1 MSFWDLKR
9 NRVVQVLAAPVL
21 TIALIVSTGAIVSA
35 WKFKD
40 NAGVVVELMG
50 LRPDKAEA
58 YKFIANRY
66 NKARRATGDLKHE
79 VRVLVTPINN
89 IQNEISSGQPL
100 PNLYM
105 AYGDNVAK
113 FDALLKSVGRDDV
126 AVNMAEAINWD
137 TTYQP
142 KKEEALYDRV
152 KYIEPYVRNNA
163 TKGNKLTEGKSLD
176 EITHSKGLNNTK
188 FRPLKDSFIR
198 EGTYGEKLYV
208 APTAKSSMN
217 GIINNR
223 LFKEIIELIIGQK
236 QEWVNVDSYETFNY
250 LKTYGGDNLSWTNV
264 QDKAQ
269 SSIDEKDDYK
279 LTQANRFRNSNK
291 NLKELIT
298 DFFDTPEIT
307 KGDANAYIANAM
319 QDMSVL
325 EVVLTAYAK
334 LLHTQ
339 PNNKKFQQTIGMA
352 IDDESGFVYAMQQNL
367 KQKKEIYEW
376 DMAQNSGHTLKLN
389 DQTGAD
395 ALNQTIDFYRHFAKI
410 SKLDSQAGSAGT
422 SDHGYG
428 GLGTKGQDKV
438 YYSDKW
444 VWGGTLTYY
453 GSTAG
458 NPYWAKPLPW
468 TGRIEGTYNVPKIE
482 AGIDHTKDFFE
493 ALTAKDKTNIGYIE
507 GDKIQWTAIIE
518 ENPKDKKLQLAITKK
533 GQVTKGQ
540 DKASKDE
547 KAYLDLSTTEPT
559 KIITTGFAWV
569 LETDISIIA
578 PPGYVTET
586 THSKNEQEG
595 KEKPFKTVP
604 NFVQQGP
611 GIAMF
616 KNKNQSKNEV
626 AIDFLNYFLQA
637 QNNTDFALTSGYVP
651 SNYYAYFTNVQSN
664 SDNAGAKIENNWNH
678 YMKYIKHGLDETKGG
693 YNPKEHNKN
702 DWPAKVKLYPAK
714 EALKEFVLGV
724 VDGKFKFWTQ
734 IPSPFGDLM
743 RFQVIV
749 PWIHQKYR
757 VTGAEPET
765 NMTKENFWS
774 TDNMKKIEVSIRNMY
789 PVDGKLELESQLE
802 KKESK

>member
-66 NKARRATGDLKHE
+66 NKARKATGDLKHE
-79 VRVLVTPINN
+79 VRILVTPINN

-142 KKEEALYDRV
+142 KKDEALYDRV
-152 KYIEPYVRNNA
+152 KYIEPYVRDNA

-176 EITHSKGLNNTK
+176 EITHSEGDNNTK

-223 LFKEIIELIIGQK
+223 LFKEIIELITGQK
-236 QEWVNVDSYETFNY
+236 QEWIKVDGYETFNY
-250 LKTYGGDNLSWTNV
+250 LKTYGGGNLSWTNV
-264 QDKAQ
+264 QDPAQ
-269 SSIDEKDDYK
+269 NAIDEKDDYK
-279 LTQANRFRNSNK
+279 LTQANRFRDSKK
-291 NLKELIT
+291 NLRQLIT
-298 DFFDTPEIT
+298 DFFDSPQIT
-307 KGDANAYIANAM
+307 EGSANAYVANAM

-325 EVVLTAYAK
+325 EVVLTAYSK

-339 PNNKKFQQTIGMA
+339 PDNKKFQQTIGMA

-458 NPYWAKPLPW
+458 NPYWSGTLPW
-468 TGRIEGTYNVPKIE
+468 TERIKGTYKVLEIVESANHTE
-482 AGIDHTKDFFE
+482 AFFK
-493 ALTAKDKTNIGYIE
+493 ALTSQDKKNIGYT
-507 GDKIQWTAIIE
+507 DKNQKDWSAIIE
-518 ENPKDKKLQLAITKK
+518 KNPKTEKMQLVVTKK
-533 GQVTKGQ
+533 GQG
-540 DKASKDE
+540 KASKDE
-547 KAYLDLSTTEPT
+547 KAYLDVSTTEPT
-559 KIITTGFAWV
+559 NIIIKGFAGV

-578 PPGYVTET
+578 PPGYVSED
-586 THSKNEQEG
+586 THAKVEKNE

-616 KNKNQSKNEV
+616 KSKNQSKNEV
-626 AIDFLNYFLQA
+626 AIDFINYFLQA

-664 SDNAGAKIENNWNH
+664 SDNAGVKIENNWNH
-678 YMKYIKHGLDETKGG
+678 YMKYIKHGLEETKGG
-693 YNPKEHNKN
+693 YDPRNHNNK
-702 DWPAKVKLYPAK
+702 DWPAKVKLKDAK

-774 TDNMKKIEVSIRNMY
+774 NDNMKKIEVSIRNMY